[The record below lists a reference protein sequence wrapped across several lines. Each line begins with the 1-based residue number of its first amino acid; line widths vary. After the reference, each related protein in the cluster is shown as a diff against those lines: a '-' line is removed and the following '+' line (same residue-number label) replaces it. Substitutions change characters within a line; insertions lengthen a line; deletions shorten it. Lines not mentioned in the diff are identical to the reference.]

1 MFPMKSIEVRAT
13 DDNLCCNPIL
23 SDPLDEQNAAE
34 LAALLKALADPVRLR
49 LVSLISSAPGGE
61 LCACDLP
68 ALVERS
74 QPTVSHHLGQLVK
87 AGVLDREQRGKW
99 AWFRVRPNRLTEL
112 IRATNEAT
120 DRPFGVNVVFKDDVE
135 PLVDVALTEGVSAIS
150 FFWGDPAP
158 YVCSG

>member
-1 MFPMKSIEVRAT
+1 MFLMEQVELSAT
-13 DDNLCCNPIL
+13 DTGLCCSPIL
-23 SDPLDEQNAAE
+23 TDALDETGALE

-49 LVSLISSAPGGE
+49 LVSLINSAPDGE

-68 ALVERS
+68 ALVGRS

-112 IRATNEAT
+112 A
-120 DRPFGVNVVFKDDVE
+120 D
-135 PLVDVALTEGVSAIS
+135 ALTAQT
-150 FFWGDPAP
+150 
-158 YVCSG
+158 